1 MAGARLADEILTY
14 MGDFLD
20 DPGLCALA
28 CSERM
33 RWDRSSL
40 QRQTR
45 KDEQLHFLQLRGDA
59 KCPRD
64 CERAAELL
72 DRIWLFV
79 SECFWG
85 GPCGRRSGVY
95 FHIEFVSSHR
105 DLPQL
110 HRAVKTF
117 LLGLRGLGDL
127 HVLSETLTFHD
138 EYTGYQTFDAGSR
151 HQADI
156 LRRLSQKIVR
166 RATVLESY
174 LHNFGTWVGEEE

>member
-1 MAGARLADEILTY
+1 MASARLADEVLTHL
-14 MGDFLD
+14 GDFLD
-20 DPGLCALA
+20 DPELCALA

-45 KDEQLHFLQLRGDA
+45 KDEQLHFLQLRGNA
-59 KCPRD
+59 ECPWD
-64 CERAAELL
+64 CERAAGLL
-72 DRIWLFV
+72 DRVAPFV

-85 GPCGRRSGVY
+85 GTRDLRPDVW
-95 FHIEFVSSHR
+95 FHIEFVSSHS

-117 LLGLRGLGDL
+117 LLGLRGLEDL
-127 HVLSETLTFHD
+127 HVLNETLTFHD
-138 EYTGYQTFDAGSR
+138 EYTGYRTFDAGSR

-156 LRRLSQKIVR
+156 PRRLSQKLVR
-166 RATVLESY
+166 RATVLEPY
-174 LHNFGTWVGEEE
+174 PHNYGTWLSELR